1 MLLNYNAYSVQKCE
15 YSLNGTDFAELGTI
29 TMSAPKVWYNAEF
42 ALPADAD
49 HAQTVYIRWIP
60 NYSSE
65 ILGSASPNDG
75 TALSAIYVTATSE
88 IFNDGVAPVL
98 VGSIPA
104 ASATGAS
111 ATGKIVLTFDE
122 KVKIA
127 NGTSASLGGKTLT
140 PEVNSKTITFAY
152 SGLDYNTSN
161 TFELAGNK
169 VADMADNVL
178 ATPISIQ
185 FTTMTKPTVAKK
197 KFDLVVGVDGDFK
210 AALAAASAA
219 SASGK
224 RFYIFFPNGEYN
236 IGANTGDANQMTTV
250 TLPNVSYIGE
260 SGDGVVLYNKA
271 INESINSTAT
281 IYFTSTANNVYMQD
295 IALLNK
301 MDFRSGSLLGRAV
314 ALWDQGNK
322 NIFKNVKLLS
332 NQDTYYTG
340 NGRIYLENCD
350 IHGTVDFICGGG
362 DVFFNECLLYLENR
376 SGNVITAPASTTPWG
391 YVFSNC
397 TIDGF
402 DINNNSYRLG
412 LPWSNSPKSVF
423 INTTMK
429 MLPTAA
435 AWGDPMNVVPT
446 VFAEYNSMTSSG
458 ASVDLSNRRT
468 TYTKNATTVVL
479 NPVLTTEQAS
489 QYTVENVLGG
499 SDAWQPR
506 LYTEQVAAPVINA
519 NGSTITWS
527 SSDYVLC
534 WAVCK
539 NGAFVEFVTD
549 NSYAIPEN
557 TASGSIFKVRAANEM
572 GELSST
578 SNAISY
584 ISTGIADNLSSVVV
598 VDVQYF
604 NVNGVQFRNT
614 DHQKGIFIVRTVYSN
629 GTVSINKVFNRD

>member
-1 MLLNYNAYSVQKCE
+1 
-15 YSLNGTDFAELGTI
+15 
-29 TMSAPKVWYNAEF
+29 
-42 ALPADAD
+42 
-49 HAQTVYIRWIP
+49 
-60 NYSSE
+60 
-65 ILGSASPNDG
+65 
-75 TALSAIYVTATSE
+75 
-88 IFNDGVAPVL
+88 
-98 VGSIPA
+98 
-104 ASATGAS
+104 
-111 ATGKIVLTFDE
+111 
-122 KVKIA
+122 
-127 NGTSASLGGKTLT
+127 
-140 PEVNSKTITFAY
+140 
-152 SGLDYNTSN
+152 
-161 TFELAGNK
+161 
-169 VADMADNVL
+169 
-178 ATPISIQ
+178 
-185 FTTMTKPTVAKK
+185 
-197 KFDLVVGVDGDFK
+197 
-210 AALAAASAA
+210 
-219 SASGK
+219 
-224 RFYIFFPNGEYN
+224 
-236 IGANTGDANQMTTV
+236 MTTV

-557 TASGSIFKVRAANEM
+557 TASGSIFTVRAANEM
-572 GELSST
+572 GGLSST

-584 ISTGIADNLSSVVV
+584 ISTGIADNQSAAVV

-604 NVNGVQFRNT
+604 NVNGVQLRNI

-629 GTVSINKVFNRD
+629 DTVTVNKVFNRHCYFSSFCIVPKGCSL